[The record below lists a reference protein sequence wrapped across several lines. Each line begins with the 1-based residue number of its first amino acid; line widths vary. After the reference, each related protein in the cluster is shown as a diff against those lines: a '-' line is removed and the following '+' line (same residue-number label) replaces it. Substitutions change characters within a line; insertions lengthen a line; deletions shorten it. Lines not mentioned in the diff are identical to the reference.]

1 MIVSILATISIS
13 SANCSVLK
21 TKHDVLKPV
30 SNDDDDHDDANSD
43 INDKK
48 MYRPDGRHDIRPFL

>member
-21 TKHDVLKPV
+21 TKHDV
-30 SNDDDDHDDANSD
+30 SNEDDDHDDANSD